1 MDAHA
6 VLILVIV
13 FVAGLHLVTLGLGL
27 AKALGRLSRVSWW
40 AVPSPS
46 LISWG
51 LVGLTTGGGL
61 SVALLMAA
69 LGYAFWAW
77 RKPPKVPT

>member
-6 VLILVIV
+6 ILILIIV

-40 AVPSPS
+40 AVPTPS

-51 LVGLTTGGGL
+51 LAGLTTGSSL
-61 SVALLMAA
+61 RVVFLIATF
-69 LGYAFWAW
+69 GYAFWAW
-77 RKPPKVPT
+77 RRSPRMRV